1 MFSNGMS
8 TARVLLVIHHLNVRV
23 AWHDNRWN
31 GGICLQPSRNSFC
44 LDLARIRKERDD
56 DAEESLSG
64 QAFADLAPSQ
74 LPPCIAESGGFMND
88 REWWRIAA
96 HPYQEIKKTQVTHG
110 HLKPTRIGIPPF
122 STFAVPFLWMLRES
136 QEQIDDSLAE
146 PLPPDEDSPFDSP
159 WVFSRER
166 QQALGDLFFGRLTA
180 GRSLVFFYTK
190 SGHPLGDAINRLV
203 VGVAQIDSISPTL
216 NYDSAG
222 GTSYPMWDRLIRH
235 SARPDGH
242 EGFILPYHD
251 YLESTEDPDEDL
263 RRIKLLEEIAVV
275 PESAHIKSFSYAGEH
290 STPDV
295 ALSTLVRTLD
305 SVRNIRR
312 HGVAKGPWDRREEW
326 INSQIAVAWSDR
338 GAFPGTG
345 SVLEAL
351 GMRLGTAMLLELM
364 STGVISAKDNPWV
377 VIDAI
382 LRGKRKA
389 PHKAY
394 TPDISNVAH
403 VWAKISDEQRSM
415 ITLLSRFSITPVQAS
430 RWLNSS
436 HRTSSTRSSVSDREI
451 IENPYRISELDL
463 GDAEDH
469 AISLGV
475 IDRGLMPDSTIAA
488 MHPVPEPSKVE
499 SALDKRRVRA
509 ALVSILRHAAENGD
523 ALLAQDDALTKL
535 GSLDIQPHIMI
546 PTVWLSA
553 HASEMKMEIEQLPA
567 LIDKES
573 GVEIPC
579 LQLVEMKNGE
589 DKLRSILSKR
599 AEKNVPSLNEN
610 WKELLSVSIKESDT
624 QISDS
629 DERYR
634 RAIQEQSEALETITT
649 RRLST
654 LVGRAGTGK
663 TTVLGALLKSKSL
676 SAGGVLFL
684 APTGK
689 ARVRLGQKTGATAMT
704 VAQFLFQ
711 LGRYDGARQRPL
723 FAGKEQYRKE
733 KTVVIDECS
742 MLTMDDLVAVLLAF
756 DLGHVERLILVGDP
770 NQLPPIGVGRPFADL
785 VEYLDTADSNGEV
798 VGGAI
803 ARLTTELRTTA
814 GAPSDALRLASW
826 YTREVQAVDADR
838 VLSDLELGG
847 KFNDLQI
854 EFWKSPEEL
863 RNKIGE
869 LFVSCLG
876 LTSPNDVPGFNT
888 SALGLTEEGWVPFDD
903 HNGADRFQI
912 LSPVRAQPHGVIE
925 LNRWIQKQFR
935 AQTLKAARQPWG
947 VRLGDEE
954 IVWGDKVILNRNG
967 KTKGWNGK
975 LKSTVEDYLANGEI
989 GVVAPPPKTFKNA
1002 LNVAFSNRPDVRF
1015 AYRPSQFATGSGP
1028 LELAY
1033 ALTVHKSQGS
1043 EFGTVFVVL
1052 PKHSRLI
1059 TRELLYTALTR
1070 SRDRLVLLIEGT
1082 DSTFLYELTRPER
1095 SETARRNTNIFTGGV
1110 RRDEELA
1117 PYAEHLVHR
1126 TSRGELVRSKSELVI
1141 ANFLFNA
1148 NLNYQYERP
1157 LEGSS
1162 APGRLRPDFSFID
1175 DAGDLIIWEHLGML
1189 DRPDYLRSWEW
1200 KKDWYESNNFH
1211 LGKNLFTTSEENG
1224 LDMKTIASVAEHVR
1238 AGLS

>member
-1 MFSNGMS
+1 M
-8 TARVLLVIHHLNVRV
+8 IHHLNIRV

-44 LDLARIRKERDD
+44 LDLERIRKARDD
-56 DAEESLSG
+56 DAEDALLG
-64 QAFADLAPSQ
+64 QAFADLSPTQ
-74 LPPCIAESGGFMND
+74 LPPCTAESGGFMNE
-88 REWWRIAA
+88 REWWRIAE
-96 HPYQEIKKTQVTHG
+96 HPYQGNKKTEETHG
-110 HLKPTRIGIPPF
+110 HLKPTRIAIPPY
-122 STFAVPFLWMLRES
+122 STFAVPFLWMLRDS
-136 QEQIDDSLAE
+136 QEKIDESLPE
-146 PLPPDEDSPFDSP
+146 QLPPDEDSPFYSP
-159 WVFSRER
+159 WVFSAER
-166 QQALGDLFFGRLTA
+166 QKALGDHFFGRLTA

-203 VGVAQIDSISPTL
+203 VGVAQIENVSPTL
-216 NYDSAG
+216 YYESSG
-222 GTSYPMWDRLIRH
+222 GSTYPIWDRLIRH
-235 SARPDGH
+235 SARPNGD

-251 YLESTEDPDEDL
+251 YLEPTGDPDEDS

-275 PESAHIKSFSYAGEH
+275 PEPAHIMSFSYAGEL

-305 SVRNIRR
+305 AVRNIRK
-312 HGVAKGPWDRREEW
+312 HGVAKGPWERREEW
-326 INSQIAVAWSDR
+326 INSQIAAAWSDR

-351 GMRLGTAMLLELM
+351 GMRLGTALVLELM
-364 STGVISAKDNPWV
+364 STGVIGAKDNPWV
-377 VIDAI
+377 VLDAI

-389 PHKAY
+389 PQKAY
-394 TPDISNVAH
+394 SADISATAKL
-403 VWAKISDEQRSM
+403 WAAISDEKRSM
-415 ITLLSRFSITPVQAS
+415 IELLSRFSITPAQAV
-430 RWLNSS
+430 RWINEGE
-436 HRTSSTRSSVSDREI
+436 RTSATRSKVSDREI
-451 IENPYRISELDL
+451 IENPYRIAELDL
-463 GDAEDH
+463 GDEDEH
-469 AISLGV
+469 AVSLGV
-475 IDRGLMPDSTIAA
+475 IDRGLMPESTVAA
-488 MHPVPEPSKVE
+488 KHPVPAPSIVE
-499 SALDKRRVRA
+499 SPLDERRVRA
-509 ALVSILRHAAENGD
+509 ALVSVLRRAAENGD
-523 ALLAQDDALTKL
+523 ALLAEQDALARL
-535 GSLDIQPHIMI
+535 GSLDLQPHIVI
-546 PTVWLSA
+546 PTAWLSA
-553 HASEMKMEIEQLPA
+553 HASDMAIEVEQIDA
-567 LIDKES
+567 LIDPQS
-573 GVEIPC
+573 GVQIPC
-579 LQLVEMKNGE
+579 LQLVEMKSAE

-599 AEKNVPSLNEN
+599 AEKNVPSLAEN
-610 WKELLSVSIKESDT
+610 WKQLLSVSIKESDT
-624 QISDS
+624 KISDS

-634 RAIQEQSEALETITT
+634 QAIEEQSAALETITT

-676 SAGGVLFL
+676 NAGGVLFL

-689 ARVRLGQKTGATAMT
+689 ARVRLGQKTGARAMT
-704 VAQFLFQ
+704 VAQFLYQ
-711 LGRYDGARQRPL
+711 LGRYDGLRQRPL

-742 MLTMDDLVAVLLAF
+742 MLTMSDLVAVLLAF

-785 VEYLDTADSNGEV
+785 VEYLDTEYSNGGDA
-798 VGGAI
+798 GGAL

-826 YTREVQAVDADR
+826 YTREVQAIDADR

-854 EFWKSPEEL
+854 EFWKSPEDL
-863 RNKIGE
+863 RNKLGE

-876 LTSPNDVPGFNT
+876 LASPDDVPGFNT
-888 SALGLTEEGWVPFDD
+888 LALGLTPQGWVPFED

-947 VRLGDEE
+947 VKLGDEE
-954 IVWGDKVILNRNG
+954 IVWGDKVILTRNG

-975 LKSTVEDYLANGEI
+975 LKNYVEDYLANGEI
-989 GVVAPPPKTFKNA
+989 GVVAPAKNLKNA

-1015 AYRPSQFATGSGP
+1015 PYSPSQFAAGDGP

-1059 TRELLYTALTR
+1059 SRELLYTALTR

-1110 RRDEELA
+1110 RRDEDQA

-1141 ANFLFNA
+1141 ANFLYNA
-1148 NLNYQYERP
+1148 NLTYLYERP

-1162 APGRLRPDFSFID
+1162 APGRLRPDFSFIS
-1175 DAGDLIIWEHLGML
+1175 DAGDVIIWEHLGML

-1200 KKDWYESNNFH
+1200 KKNWYESNDFH

-1224 LDMKTIASVAEHVR
+1224 LDMKIISTVAEHIR